1 MIEKDIKAFWEAD
14 AAEHMG
20 FAYQYGINPDVRYP
34 MYEVRRDLVFE
45 ILKKRPGG
53 RLLDVGCGAGH
64 IISDAIKR
72 GWEAVGFD
80 FSEPMVVLAHK
91 FLSENGHDP
100 GRVTVG
106 HAADLS
112 QYQDESFDVVT
123 LLGVSQYL
131 KPEDDQETWSE
142 IRRVL
147 KPDGWVIIDFVNA
160 LFDLSTFNRFTI
172 RFVMDEF
179 VSRFVD
185 RERVPELERRISA
198 LVKHPQKPD
207 VTGAYATRRDHV
219 TKRTENP
226 LTVAQRMKD
235 FNFGLSDMLFY
246 RFHAVPPL
254 LFEQEPE
261 LEKIAIASEGKL
273 ARHWIGHFVASAFIA
288 VLNKA

>member
-1 MIEKDIKAFWEAD
+1 MIERDVKAFWEAD

-20 FAYQYGINPDVRYP
+20 FAYQYGVNPDVRYP
-34 MYEVRRDLVFE
+34 MYEIRRDLVFE
-45 ILKKRPGG
+45 VLEKRPSG
-53 RLLDVGCGAGH
+53 RLLDAGCGAGH
-64 IISDAIKR
+64 IINDAIKR
-72 GWEAVGFD
+72 GWDAVGFD
-80 FSEPMVVLAHK
+80 FSEPMIALAHK

-100 GRVTVG
+100 GRATVG
-106 HAADLS
+106 NAADLS
-112 QYQDESFDVVT
+112 QYQDASFDVVT

-131 KPEDDQETWSE
+131 KPEDDQKTWSE
-142 IRRVL
+142 VHRVL
-147 KPDGWVIIDFVNA
+147 KPGGCVIIDFVNA

-179 VSRFVD
+179 VSHFAD
-185 RERVPELERRISA
+185 QERIPDLERRISA
-198 LVKHPQKPD
+198 LVTHPQKPD
-207 VTGAYATRRDHV
+207 VTGPYATRRDHV

-226 LTVAQRMKD
+226 LTVAQRMKEFD
-235 FNFGLSDMLFY
+235 FGLSDTLFY